1 MLFSRSPVSLVWS
14 AQDQVGNIKWFRGSQ
29 IAKDH
34 APQED
39 TPTISVLHRESEYV
53 STKTSDDTTGKPDNW
68 KMPAEHK
75 EKLELIFDAL
85 SSITDQGVPA
95 GTVSWSAVRA
105 MDAASKDDPQA
116 HLSHYP
122 LTIHLLFAHCCSTQY
137 NDIINKEERQMGTD
151 DRGRPIIVGTPPG
164 IPMPVKYSS
173 VLNSS

>member
-1 MLFSRSPVSLVWS
+1 MGGRVPSTMS
-14 AQDQVGNIKWFRGSQ
+14 DQVGNIKWFRGSQ

-39 TPTISVLHRESEYV
+39 TSTISVLPRESEYV

-105 MDAASKDDPQA
+105 MDAASKDDPQ
-116 HLSHYP
+116 
-122 LTIHLLFAHCCSTQY
+122 Y

-164 IPMPVKYSS
+164 IPMPFGID
-173 VLNSS
+173 VLDLATDLEK